1 MFYSF
6 ARVSVTVD
14 EVERIVFD
22 KSPQERGHRRTCTYR
37 PLRRSC

>member
-22 KSPQERGHRRTCTYR
+22 KSPQERGHRRFTYR